1 MGADGLGSF
10 ISCICIEVEQ
20 VLDGSSELLM
30 DQVLLFRAFTNRYT
44 LAFDVFGQLYDVFGQ
59 RYLCNISRSFLNIE
73 ITVTLATGTG

>member
-1 MGADGLGSF
+1 MKKFSSHMRLEESGHSREGF
-10 ISCICIEVEQ
+10 I
-20 VLDGSSELLM
+20 LL
-30 DQVLLFRAFTNRYT
+30 AT